1 MKYRIQ
7 IRNRIDTGVPSKTFC
22 NCYYLLVATLLF
34 IGDSTVYAQAT
45 GKPPLADTR
54 IDRVEKPYTA
64 AEAAILLPR
73 DRGEAVLGV
82 WSTCANA
89 PRLCN
94 AWLEFTDYPL
104 RESSLP
110 IRDRELLI
118 LRTGYLNQ
126 GAYERAAHRGLDLS
140 AGIEE
145 QELRDITIGS
155 SADSW
160 SDWDSALLKAAEELH
175 EIAVVSDETWTTL
188 TKRYDKPQMMEV
200 VFTVGQYNLVAM
212 YLNSLGVQFEEGWV
226 GFSIDLI

>member
-1 MKYRIQ
+1 MEDGIRIG
-7 IRNRIDTGVPSKTFC
+7 NRLRMGFQFKKLHSFNYLLIMTLLLMVDSRVHAQTTGVP
-22 NCYYLLVATLLF
+22 
-34 IGDSTVYAQAT
+34 
-45 GKPPLADTR
+45 PLASPR

-73 DRGEAVLGV
+73 ERNGAVLGV

-89 PRLCN
+89 PSLCN
-94 AWLEFTDYPL
+94 AWLEFTDYLL

-118 LRTGYLNQ
+118 LRIGYLNQ
-126 GAYERAAHRGLDLS
+126 GAYEWAAHRGLALS

-145 QELRDITIGS
+145 QELKDITIGS

-160 SDWDSALLKAAEELH
+160 SEWDSALLKAAEELN
-175 EIAVVSDETWTTL
+175 EKALVSDETWATL
-188 TKRYDKPQMMEV
+188 TQRYDKRQMMEV

-226 GFSIDLI
+226 GFPIE